1 MIMEKEWYD
10 IKNVEQI
17 DSPAF
22 VVYVDRVKENIRII
36 KNMIDDVNRL
46 RPHIKTHK
54 TKEIILLLLEAG
66 ITKFKCATIAEGEL
80 LGIAAAPDVLLA
92 YQPFGPKL
100 HRFMQLIKTY
110 PSTNF
115 SCLVDNEV
123 SAKNIAEEAAKENL
137 TIPVFIDLNVGMNRT
152 GIGPGPEVIRLFQ
165 SISPLR
171 SIEIRGFHVYD
182 GHIKYPELS
191 KRKEESD
198 AVFKKIEQLEKEV
211 MKLGF
216 DKPVV
221 VAGGTP
227 TFPIHAQRENI
238 ECSPGTFVYWDAG
251 YVKNFP
257 EQAFLPAALVITRV
271 VSLPG
276 KTKIC
281 LDMGHKSIAAENDL
295 NNRAVFLNAP
305 EIKPASQSEEHL
317 VAEVPDDHSYK
328 IGNLLYALP
337 VHICP
342 TAALYERALI
352 VENGEIITEWKIAA
366 RDRKIII

>member
-1 MIMEKEWYD
+1 MTQEWYD
-10 IKNVEQI
+10 IKNVAEI

-36 KNMIDDVNRL
+36 KKMIDDVDRL

-54 TKEIILLLLEAG
+54 TKEICLLLLEAG
-66 ITKFKCATIAEGEL
+66 ITKFKCATIAEAEL
-80 LGIAAAPDVLLA
+80 LGIVNAPDVLFA
-92 YQPFGPKL
+92 YQPVGPKL
-100 HRFMQLIKTY
+100 LRVISLIKAY

-115 SCLVDNEV
+115 SCLIDNAV
-123 SAKNIAEEAAKENL
+123 SAKNISDAAQKENL
-137 TIPVFIDLNVGMNRT
+137 TIPLFVDLNVGMNRT
-152 GIGPGPEVIRLFQ
+152 GINLGPGVVTLYQ
-165 SISPLR
+165 NISSLKG
-171 SIEIRGFHVYD
+171 IELKGFHVYD
-182 GHIKYPELS
+182 GHIKSPDLN

-198 AVFKKIEQLEKEV
+198 AVFRKIEQIKKELMAV
-211 MKLGF
+211 GF
-216 DKPVV
+216 EEPVI

-257 EQAFLPAALVITRV
+257 EQIFLPAGLVITRII
-271 VSLPG
+271 SLPD

-281 LDMGHKSIAAENDL
+281 LDMGHKAIAAENEL
-295 NNRAVFLNAP
+295 AHRVVFLNAP
-305 EIKPASQSEEHL
+305 GIKPVSQSEEHL
-317 VAEVPDDHSYK
+317 VAEAQEGHSYK
-328 IGNLLYALP
+328 IGDVLYALP

-342 TAALYERALI
+342 TAALYEKALI
-352 VENGEIITEWKIAA
+352 VENGTIVTEWRTAA